1 MIGTHSS
8 CKLRMAEEDKELS
21 DDIAENTQVSR
32 MFHELGYNWPLCR
45 LVDRGRSLA
54 LSGSFSHVSV
64 TSLPSNG
71 PACTPPGICFNQ
83 NSYRTQIH
91 MSSRNPPGCEARVGA
106 SRKVLLVPLP
116 VARVR
121 FSNAHLSP

>member
-71 PACTPPGICFNQ
+71 PACTPSGICFNQ
-83 NSYRTQIH
+83 DSYHIQIH
-91 MSSRNPPGCEARVGA
+91 FLQSHVLSKSARLRGQGWGE
-106 SRKVLLVPLP
+106 
-116 VARVR
+116 
-121 FSNAHLSP
+121 